1 MSLTQGVDWAPAA
14 ELLALA
20 AVLAL
25 APVWWAWRRYRGAT
39 PRERMLRLVS
49 VTLFICFDL
58 VVFGAFTRLTDS
70 GLGCPDWPGCYGT
83 ASPFAAAPAIA
94 DAQATL
100 PTGPVTQV
108 KAWIEMV
115 HRYIAMVVGTLII
128 WQVAL
133 AWRWRRE
140 GVSWLAPWG
149 LLAWILLQGA
159 FGAWT
164 VTFKLQPIIVTGHLL
179 GGMVLLALLQAFRG
193 TLRARDH
200 TWPASQASPSPSA
213 LFFLLVLLFGQ
224 IALGAWVST
233 NYAVLA
239 CQDFPTC
246 HGQWWP
252 SMNATA
258 GFELWRPLGMS
269 GHGEPIPSDALVA
282 IHVVHRMG
290 AVVVGAALLFAAWH
304 WRTVWP
310 RWSQVLALLVVLQIL
325 TGISNV
331 VLQWPLVAALA
342 HTAGAGAL
350 VMHLVGAWTATQQQR
365 QWS

>member
-1 MSLTQGVDWAPAA
+1 MSLSLGVDWAPAA

-20 AVLAL
+20 ALLAA
-25 APVWWAWRRYRGAT
+25 APVVWVWRRTGGQQ
-39 PRERMLRLVS
+39 PRQRMLRLAS
-49 VTLFICFDL
+49 ITLFICFDL

-83 ASPFAAAPAIA
+83 SSPFAAAAPIA
-94 DAQATL
+94 DAQSAM

-115 HRYIAMVVGTLII
+115 HRYIAMVVGALIVL
-128 WQVAL
+128 QLAL
-133 AWRWRRE
+133 AWRWRRH
-140 GVSWLAPWG
+140 GLSVLAPLG
-149 LLAWILLQGA
+149 LLLWILLQGA

-179 GGMVLLALLQAFRG
+179 GGMVLLALLQAYRG
-193 TLRARDH
+193 QLRGH
-200 TWPASQASPSPSA
+200 SPVPMRAGQPSA
-213 LFFLLVLLFGQ
+213 WVLGSLLVLLFMQ

-246 HGQWWP
+246 HGGWWP
-252 SMNATA
+252 DMNWRA

-269 GHGEPIPSDALVA
+269 GHGEPIPANALVA
-282 IHVVHRMG
+282 IHWAHRLMAVLVGG
-290 AVVVGAALLFAAWH
+290 ALWVAAWR
-304 WRTVWP
+304 WRRIWP
-310 RWSQVLALLVVLQIL
+310 RWCAVLAGLVGLQIA
-325 TGISNV
+325 TGVSNV

-350 VMHLVGAWTATQQQR
+350 VMHLVAAWSAVRRKR